1 MFITKKH
8 ISRRTMLRGMGAAV
22 ALPFMESMVPAQ
34 TPVRKTAAA
43 SPARLTCI
51 EMVHGCAGSNTY
63 GIKKNMWAP
72 AAVGRDFDL
81 TPSALLPLEPFRDY
95 LTIISNIN
103 VPAAEAH
110 FPEEV
115 GGDHYRTACTMYT
128 QAHPKLTVAS
138 DIYCGIS
145 LDQVYA
151 QRFGQD
157 TPIGSIHLSIESVDQ
172 QGGCGYGY
180 SCVYTDSIAWAS
192 PTDPLPMVRDPR
204 AVFEQLFGG
213 GSTPEQRAARLQTDR
228 SILDWIARDFARLK
242 QDLSPVDRSRLNE
255 YLDDIR
261 DVEQRI
267 HRIEAHN
274 SSGGARELPDAP
286 VGVPDS
292 YDEHVKLMFDLQ
304 ALAFTAGITRVSS
317 FKMSRDSS
325 GRVWPETGVR
335 TGFHSASHHGARPAR
350 LEDLKKIN
358 TYHVSLI
365 PYFLE
370 KLKNT
375 PDGDGS
381 LLDHTL
387 LIYGSAMGD
396 SNLHN
401 HVRTPLFMAGGG
413 NGQFK
418 GEMHVRAEDG
428 TSVANSFLTVL
439 HRLGLDDVDSF
450 GDSTGELTT
459 I

>member
-22 ALPFMESMVPAQ
+22 ALPFMESMVPAA
-34 TPVRKTAAA
+34 TPLGQTAAN
-43 SPARLTCI
+43 SPTRLTCI
-51 EMVHGCAGSNTY
+51 EMVHGCAGSNAY
-63 GIKKNMWAP
+63 GIEHNMWAP
-72 AAVGRDFDL
+72 AAEGRDFDL
-81 TPSALLPLEPFRDY
+81 TPTSLLPLEQFQDY
-95 LTIISNIN
+95 LTIVSNAD

-115 GGDHYRTACTMYT
+115 GGDHYRTACTLYT
-128 QAHPKLTVAS
+128 QSHPKLTVAS

-145 LDQVYA
+145 MDQIYA

-157 TPIGSIHLSIESVDQ
+157 TPISSIQLSIESVDQ
-172 QGGCGYGY
+172 AGGCGYGY
-180 SCVYTDSIAWAS
+180 SCVYTDSISWAS

-213 GSTPEQRAARLQTDR
+213 GSTPEERKARFETDR
-228 SILDWIARDFARLK
+228 SILDWVTRDFARLK
-242 QDLSPVDRSRLNE
+242 QDLGATDRRRLDE
-255 YLDDIR
+255 YVEDIR
-261 DVEQRI
+261 EVEQRI
-267 HRIEAHN
+267 ERIEKYN
-274 SSGGARELPDAP
+274 SSGEARELPEAP

-304 ALAFTAGITRVSS
+304 LLAFTAGITRISA

-325 GRVWPETGVR
+325 GRVYPPAGVR
-335 TGFHSASHHGARPAR
+335 TGFHSASHHGANPDR
-350 LEDLKKIN
+350 LADLAKIN
-358 TYHVSLI
+358 KYHVSLI
-365 PYFLE
+365 PYFLD

-387 LIYGSAMGD
+387 LMYGSAMGD

-401 HVRTPLFMAGGG
+401 HVRVPFFMAGGA
-413 NGQFK
+413 NGQLK
-418 GEMHVRAEDG
+418 GNLHYRAKSG
-428 TSVANSFLTVL
+428 TTIANAMLTML
-439 HRLGLDDVDSF
+439 HRLGIDRETF
-450 GDSTGELTT
+450 GDSTGELPV
-459 I
+459 